1 VCDGVDNDCNGQI
14 DDKVVELGDPC
25 QDSSKKG
32 ECQNGTYTACTN
44 KQLTCT
50 SNTQPTTE
58 ICDDGKDNDCDGT
71 IDSGTKCPCKDGETR
86 PCGNDTGSC
95 TKGTETCQSGQ
106 WGTCVGG
113 TQPTAEICD
122 GIDNDCDGQTDE
134 DFTTLGNSCTAGQ
147 GICQATGRIV
157 CSTDK
162 QSTICNATAGT
173 NSTAEI
179 CDGKDND
186 CNGQVDD
193 VATVGDTCTAG
204 QGECQNTGKKVCNF
218 NTNKVECNAK
228 AGTPKTEVCDGKDND
243 CDGIIDNA
251 PGTRN
256 TGSLKQTC
264 YTGPQNTKGIGPC
277 RAGTQS
283 CINGKWGACFGEVT
297 PSAVD
302 GCSNEDANCN
312 GTPNEGCS
320 CTNGTTRPCGTNTGT
335 CVAGNQTCNNG
346 QWGPCTGNTA
356 PTTEVC
362 DGKDN
367 NCNGQTDEGTS
378 GGTCTNGTGACQR
391 NGTLICKG
399 AKLECNAVPGN
410 PSPEICDGK
419 DNNCDG
425 QVDNLSSTA
434 SQFCNTGL
442 LGLCAKG
449 TPSCVNGQIT
459 CTPAFQPGQL
469 TEICRN
475 NQDDD
480 CDGKVDE
487 ICGPLYPYALVN
499 RGGGFFNQKKRA
511 FSSAART
518 GTGTYTLTPTSSK
531 CTTTPIF
538 LTPYGLYP
546 QNMSY
551 TCSGNNYIV
560 YSGQEQKGSTP
571 NGTKADADFYA
582 VVPTTSDTYAV
593 VNSGCGYN
601 KTCSTSTK
609 RGTISVKRIDTG
621 TYEIT
626 SPLCNESYRPVFATI
641 RGDQPKAFIATNR
654 YSGKCYVYT
663 RDQNGS
669 RTNNYGFAV
678 WLPNTQ
684 TAAFAVI
691 TPGNTPTI
699 HTKNDF
705 GDQKA
710 RWTVRDFVYSSQS
723 CPDTNNACRRTA
735 VYFPS
740 WANPSAII
748 LNVRDNYVGG
758 ASVVLRNVTNPLE
771 NILVSVTGNT
781 RGRVS
786 NVRFNILFV
795 Q

>member
-1 VCDGVDNDCNGQI
+1 MKSKRRQRRCFLLISVVLVSLAFVGCNPPLAPLPPISQDCQQASDCGNIGYTCQAGTCTLTNQETTTEPPNKEIPKEPIKQPDEQTTQTEFPGPDTEKPTDTNDAGTTEQAPDAAPCQPGSFETCYTGKAGTEGIGPCATGTRVCQTNGTWTNCLSETTPQNEVCDGVDNDCNGQI

-25 QDSSKKG
+25 QDNNQKG

-518 GTGTYTLTPTSSK
+518 GTGT
-531 CTTTPIF
+531 
-538 LTPYGLYP
+538 
-546 QNMSY
+546 
-551 TCSGNNYIV
+551 
-560 YSGQEQKGSTP
+560 
-571 NGTKADADFYA
+571 
-582 VVPTTSDTYAV
+582 
-593 VNSGCGYN
+593 
-601 KTCSTSTK
+601 
-609 RGTISVKRIDTG
+609 
-621 TYEIT
+621 
-626 SPLCNESYRPVFATI
+626 
-641 RGDQPKAFIATNR
+641 
-654 YSGKCYVYT
+654 
-663 RDQNGS
+663 
-669 RTNNYGFAV
+669 
-678 WLPNTQ
+678 
-684 TAAFAVI
+684 
-691 TPGNTPTI
+691 
-699 HTKNDF
+699 
-705 GDQKA
+705 
-710 RWTVRDFVYSSQS
+710 
-723 CPDTNNACRRTA
+723 
-735 VYFPS
+735 
-740 WANPSAII
+740 
-748 LNVRDNYVGG
+748 
-758 ASVVLRNVTNPLE
+758 
-771 NILVSVTGNT
+771 
-781 RGRVS
+781 
-786 NVRFNILFV
+786 
-795 Q
+795 